1 VDDVSTSPVLSQT
14 TANGSTV
21 TLKNIGTNVT
31 VTITEELTVRERV
44 NVTHNIT
51 GNVTVGKKTFELGPV
66 SVTVSNRT
74 DSQRPQ
80 PVSDM
85 DAARTVSS
93 ESITSGEEVT
103 VTTEVTDV
111 SEPVSIKSNYTPQ
124 VSSATIQS
132 VTVNGTPADA
142 FNQEARPNRSVVTVT
157 DIGAG
162 QTATAP
168 ATITIVETL
177 TVGEQPGVT
186 HNITGNITTEKTT
199 VKLDPVSVTVVNQ
212 TDPQQPQSVVDEY
225 DTDGSGDITI
235 TELGRAG
242 ADFARGELTITE
254 LGRLGAAFAS

>member
-51 GNVTVGKKTFELGPV
+51 GNVTTG
-66 SVTVSNRT
+66 RT
-74 DSQRPQ
+74 T
-80 PVSDM
+80 M
-85 DAARTVSS
+85 
-93 ESITSGEEVT
+93 
-103 VTTEVTDV
+103 
-111 SEPVSIKSNYTPQ
+111 
-124 VSSATIQS
+124 
-132 VTVNGTPADA
+132 
-142 FNQEARPNRSVVTVT
+142 
-157 DIGAG
+157 
-162 QTATAP
+162 
-168 ATITIVETL
+168 
-177 TVGEQPGVT
+177 
-186 HNITGNITTEKTT
+186 
-199 VKLDPVSVTVVNQ
+199 KLDPVSVTVVNQ

>member
-132 VTVNGTPADA
+132 VTVGGASGDPIISEATANGSTVTLGDVG
-142 FNQEARPNRSVVTVT
+142 SDVTVT
-157 DIGAG
+157 V
-162 QTATAP
+162 T
-168 ATITIVETL
+168 ESL

-186 HNITGNITTEKTT
+186 HNITGNVTTGRTT
-199 VKLDPVSVTVVNQ
+199 MKLDPVSVTVVNQ